1 MLELRL
7 CNNREGTS
15 SKLLIKDAFKLFR
28 NTTTPKKEQSLKDF
42 VLVTSKLFCK

>member
-7 CNNREGTS
+7 CNNREDAS

-28 NTTTPKKEQSLKDF
+28 NTTAPKKGQCLKNF
-42 VLVTSKLFCK
+42 VPVTSKLFCK